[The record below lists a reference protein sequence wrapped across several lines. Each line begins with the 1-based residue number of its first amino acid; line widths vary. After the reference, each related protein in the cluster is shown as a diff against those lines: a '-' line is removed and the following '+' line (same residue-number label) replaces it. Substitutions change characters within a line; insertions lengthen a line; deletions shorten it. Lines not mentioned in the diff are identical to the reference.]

1 MSTHPIIESAELF
14 NRRAL
19 LRGTMGGVGAAAL
32 GSLLSRE
39 ALAGEGPLLQ
49 ATHFPATAKRVIY
62 LHMSGAPSQIDTFDY
77 KPELERY
84 YDIELPES
92 IRKGQR
98 LTTMTS
104 GQARFPIVP
113 SKFSFARHGESGCF
127 VSDLLPYTASM
138 VDDLAVIRSLYT
150 EAINHDPA
158 MTFCQTG
165 HEQPG
170 RPSFGSWIS
179 YGLGSAN
186 EDLPTFMVMTPTW
199 TGRKEA
205 QALFSRLWSTGFLPT
220 EHQGVALRA
229 QGDPVLYLSNPAGL
243 DRASRRRQLDAIEQL
258 NARRAEETGD
268 PEVLA
273 RMAQYEMS
281 FRMQASVP
289 ELIDYKSEPDSVRA
303 LYGPDV
309 DKPGTFANCTLL
321 ARRMVERGVRFVQL
335 YHRGWDQHANLPV
348 DLPNQCRDIDQACAG
363 LIADLKQRGMFE
375 DTLVVW
381 ASEFGRTVYCQGGL
395 SRENYGR
402 DHHPRCFTV
411 WLAGGG
417 VKGGVQ
423 VGKTDEFSYN
433 IVEDPIHIHDLN
445 ATILHLMGID
455 HERLTHRFRGRD
467 YRLTDVEG
475 EVVRQILA

>member
-1 MSTHPIIESAELF
+1 MSAHPIIESADLF

-19 LRGTMGGVGAAAL
+19 LRGTMGGLGAAAF
-32 GSLLSRE
+32 GSM
-39 ALAGEGPLLQ
+39 LAGEAVAGDGPLLS
-49 ATHFPATAKRVIY
+49 ATHFPARAKRVIY

-84 YDIELPES
+84 YDTELPES

-104 GQARFPIVP
+104 GQARFPIAP
-113 SKFSFARHGESGCF
+113 SKYSFARHGQSGCW
-127 VSDLLPYTASM
+127 VSELLPHTASM

-170 RPSFGSWIS
+170 RPSIGAWIS

-229 QGDPVLYLSNPAGL
+229 KGDPVLYLSNPAGL

-258 NARRAEETGD
+258 NARRAAETGD

-289 ELIDYKSEPDSVRA
+289 ELIDTMSEPDHVRA
-303 LYGPDV
+303 LYGADV
-309 DKPGTFANCTLL
+309 DTPGTFANCTLL

-335 YHRGWDQHANLPV
+335 YHRGWDQHANLTG

-375 DTLVVW
+375 DTLIVW
-381 ASEFGRTVYCQGGL
+381 ATEFGRTVYCQGGL
-395 SRENYGR
+395 TRENYGR

-423 VGKTDEFSYN
+423 IGQTDEFSYN

-475 EVVRQILA
+475 HVVKGILA